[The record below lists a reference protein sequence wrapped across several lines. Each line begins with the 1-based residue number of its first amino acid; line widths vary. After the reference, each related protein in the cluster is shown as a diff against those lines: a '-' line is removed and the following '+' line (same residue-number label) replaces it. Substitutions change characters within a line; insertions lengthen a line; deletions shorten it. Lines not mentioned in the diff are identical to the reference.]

1 VKETASASTHL
12 RAMLKIREKKPRL
25 LIWRPRVDDD
35 VEIDFSFRMA
45 MVAMDKDAGYLDL
58 HRARWREQSSVCGQ
72 SLGSRM
78 KVADGGLVLIPQT
91 SVVLVRRE

>member
-1 VKETASASTHL
+1 VKETASASTYL
-12 RAMLKIREKKPRL
+12 RAMLKSREKTPRL

-45 MVAMDKDAGYLDL
+45 MVTMDNYTGYLDL

-72 SLGSRM
+72 ELGL
-78 KVADGGLVLIPQT
+78 GCTCQT
-91 SVVLVRRE
+91 AGSS

>member
-1 VKETASASTHL
+1 
-12 RAMLKIREKKPRL
+12 MLKIREKKPRL